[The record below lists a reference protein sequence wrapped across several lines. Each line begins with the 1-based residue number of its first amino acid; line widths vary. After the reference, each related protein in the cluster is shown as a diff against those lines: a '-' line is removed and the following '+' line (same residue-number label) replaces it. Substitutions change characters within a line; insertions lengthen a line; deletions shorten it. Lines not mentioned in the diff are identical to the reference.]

1 MVDLLEGNCLLT
13 LFDLVDELHVK
24 FGIEVAHQTVHSA
37 LDAICYMC
45 KKTHAEPS
53 EMNSSRVKDLRHQ
66 YVTEI
71 MDKQAQR
78 KKIVYFDET
87 NFNLS
92 CTRNYD
98 WSRRGSRAVV
108 VRPGAKGENLS
119 IIACV

>member
-87 NFNLS
+87 NS
-92 CTRNYD
+92 I
-98 WSRRGSRAVV
+98 SPARATMAGVV
-108 VRPGAKGENLS
+108 GVLALWL
-119 IIACV
+119 CVQGPRARI